1 MADDMYNF
9 KESKQNSLH
18 IIVYCQILTNLSIR
32 NDIRLKY
39 NLQVMHWRK

>member
-1 MADDMYNF
+1 MADDMYNY

-18 IIVYCQILTNLSIR
+18 IIFYCQILTNLAIT

-39 NLQVMHWRK
+39 NLQIMHWRK

>member
-1 MADDMYNF
+1 MADDMYNY

-18 IIVYCQILTNLSIR
+18 IIVYCQILTNLAIR

-39 NLQVMHWRK
+39 NLQIMNWRK